1 MNTTLLETQN
11 MITTS
16 SYEQD
21 FYSENEQ
28 YEGQKLNDNGR
39 QQAHTIAD
47 TSKACPRHPSRMN
60 IS

>member
-1 MNTTLLETQN
+1 MNSFGNAEHD
-11 MITTS
+11 TTS

-47 TSKACPRHPSRMN
+47 TSKASK
-60 IS
+60 

>member
-1 MNTTLLETQN
+1 

-21 FYSENEQ
+21 YYSENEQ
-28 YEGQKLNDNGR
+28 YEGQNLNDNGR